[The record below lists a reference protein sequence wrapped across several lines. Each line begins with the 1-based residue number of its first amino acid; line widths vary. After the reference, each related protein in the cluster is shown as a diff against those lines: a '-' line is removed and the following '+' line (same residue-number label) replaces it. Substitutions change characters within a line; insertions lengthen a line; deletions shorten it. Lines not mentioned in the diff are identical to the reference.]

1 MSIQDHLSTF
11 FSPPSSPSPS
21 PSHTN
26 TRTSSDKEWEDL
38 LVEWQKDHRTTNGNG
53 PTTEIDENDGQ
64 AEYVH
69 HTITWPSILD
79 YLPSSENAGPSS
91 PRSQIQSP
99 SNGINGNAKNE
110 QQGSSSVQD
119 NRRSSFGTGLLARIQ
134 SHLHIPSTF
143 NSLITLLS
151 SAKSDDE
158 IQSELIEIMGF
169 EGDGLTLVEEI
180 LKPGMRDMI
189 VDQAGHQSGVA
200 SGSRSKGSNTPNYLL
215 NSRMSMS
222 VRAGKGKDKKTHI
235 NISDVI
241 GSAEDIERRIQE
253 QLDRPKAM
261 FSEDGPR
268 MIEQEVLPHVY
279 TATGSKA
286 VNTSYGGKMALP
298 MGTQRHI
305 NDTFEEVT
313 VPPSNPVPPKR
324 GERPVKISELPRLA
338 RGCFKYVEL
347 NRMQSI
353 VQPTAM
359 NTNENMLVCAP
370 TGAGKTDVAIM
381 SIIRVLSQHVIPG
394 PSTHPSGFNINRDA
408 FKIIYV
414 APMKA
419 LAAEIVA
426 KFGKRLAWLGIKVR
440 ELTGDMQMTREE
452 INETQI
458 IVTTPEKWDVVTRK
472 PTGEGELASKVKLLI
487 IDEVH
492 LLNEDRGAVIETIV
506 ARTLRQVESS
516 QSLIRI
522 VGLSATLPNYID
534 VSDFLR
540 VNRYQGLFFFDA
552 SFRPVPLEQHFIGVS
567 GKPRS
572 QMSARNMDRVVF
584 DKVSEL
590 VQEGHQVMVFVHA
603 RKETVKTAQK
613 LKEMAIE
620 EGVSNFF
627 EKLDH
632 PKFGLYKRDIGTSR
646 NKEMKELF
654 DAGFGIHHAGMLRSD
669 RNMMERMFE
678 DNAINVLCCTSTLAW
693 GVNLPAHAVIIKG
706 TQVYDSNK
714 GSFMDLSVL
723 DVLQIFGRA
732 GRPGYETSGVGYI
745 CTTQDK
751 LDHYLHTI
759 MAQHPIESKF
769 IPGMVDSLNAEV
781 ALGTI
786 ANVSEAIQWLG
797 YTYLFV
803 RMRKEPF
810 IYGMPHDVTKDDPQL
825 GNKRNELISQ
835 AARLLQ
841 AAKMI
846 RYDEIA
852 NTFAISDLGRIAA
865 KYYLRYQTIE
875 IFNTKF
881 NPRMSNA
888 DLFQM
893 LCEATEFDQIQLREN
908 EVEELEAINKSDVI
922 PLEVAGGA
930 TDKRGKVNILLQAHV
945 SKIYI
950 EDFALVSDAAYVAQ
964 NAARIIRAL
973 LEIALSRHWANCAYL
988 LVELSK
994 CIEQRQWV
1002 YDHGL
1007 AQLNVLQRDT
1017 LHKLNQ
1023 YTTDDMTIADF
1034 RNMSATEL
1042 GDFIH
1047 MNEKHGQAVLD
1058 AANMFP
1064 TVGMTYKL
1072 RPISYDLLQIQVKV
1086 NPEFKWNNKV
1096 SGGSEP
1102 FYVWAQDE
1110 EGLNIYQWRSVRV
1123 QPTTSVID
1131 LGFILPFND
1140 TLPSSISIVSI
1151 SDRWLWSHE
1160 QITIQ
1165 LDDLVMPDHPAPHTE
1180 LLDIPF
1186 LRLSA
1191 FNDPALESAYRGSM
1205 NTLNSIQSQAFW
1217 TTYNTSVDTLIA
1229 APVGSGK
1236 SFLGEAAIWNAL
1248 RHNKEALVI
1257 VVVPQ
1262 HHAVHEIVAR
1272 LRSICPRGKNID
1284 ISPLVSTADF
1294 NKISSP
1300 RGLIAVTTPFAL
1312 LNHDKLDELCTSP
1325 RLALYVLEDLHL
1337 LDEVYEL
1344 CIMKILT
1351 FAKSLR
1357 TRIVGLT
1364 SSLDDPAS
1372 LASWLGLDA
1381 IPSIDPNTNSSSP
1394 ALFSFTPS
1402 SRPNPIS
1409 VSIKPFSIPH
1419 GPTLLRSMIK
1429 PTYDI
1434 LKQSVGSTI
1443 IFVPSRRACTEV
1455 SNDLV
1460 KQSGTEMDLNGF
1472 LTTPRD
1478 HVEPLL
1484 LQRLKDK
1491 GLFEPILHGI
1501 GYIHPNLAPSDLSL
1515 VLELFASEVIRCLV
1529 VVRGLC
1535 WTLPVK
1541 ANTVV
1546 VMSTQY
1552 IQLLPTSST
1561 SKKFDKEGREIF
1573 ERRIINYSN
1582 LELVKMQGFASI
1594 SASPIQEIQG
1604 RMFIMCQAEQEVLIQ
1619 KVLVN
1624 GLFLESKLNSFLQYQ
1639 GQNTDTINS
1648 NSSFFSSSR
1657 GDQERLMGVL
1667 SKKILPQRQATRKTD
1682 LMDLLNYSYLKE
1694 RITKNPTFYELLNN
1708 RDAQNEGVSRWVDSF
1723 FEKVDGPTSMTNG
1736 NGDHSKKEKRDK
1748 VNGKKKEL
1756 TDGNGDSAGHVN
1768 GDAHHTNG
1776 DSLKEVDDEMDFEEE
1791 ETEEKDGRVTVITD
1805 DVNGDGDT
1813 LVGEKDGETSE
1824 KHGKEVE

>member
-1 MSIQDHLSTF
+1 MSIQRHLSSF
-11 FSPPSSPSPS
+11 FSDQSSSSP
-21 PSHTN
+21 TA
-26 TRTSSDKEWEDL
+26 TTSTDKEWEEL
-38 LVEWQKDHRTTNGNG
+38 LKQWQSIHPSINSS
-53 PTTEIDENDGQ
+53 EDEK
-64 AEYVH
+64 AEPVFG
-69 HTITWPSILD
+69 TITWPSLLD
-79 YLPSSENAGPSS
+79 YLPSTENAGPSTL
-91 PRSQIQSP
+91 RQSQLDNDADKKLSVKRQ
-99 SNGINGNAKNE
+99 NGN
-110 QQGSSSVQD
+110 SDLV
-119 NRRSSFGTGLLARIQ
+119 TRIQ
-134 SHLHIPSTF
+134 SHLPVQSAF
-143 NSLITLLS
+143 NSLTQLLS
-151 SAKSDDE
+151 SKKSNDE

-169 EGDGLTLVEEI
+169 EGNGLELVEEI
-180 LKPGMRDMI
+180 LKTGNRDII
-189 VDQAGHQSGVA
+189 VDELGSGGATSNLQSQ
-200 SGSRSKGSNTPNYLL
+200 SSPTYLPSN
-215 NSRMSMS
+215 RMS
-222 VRAGKGKDKKTHI
+222 VKAGKGKERKQQI

-253 QLDRPKAM
+253 QLERPKAM

-268 MIEQEVLPHVY
+268 VFEQELLPHVY
-279 TATGSKA
+279 NATGSKA

-313 VPPSNPVPPKR
+313 VPPSNPVPMKR
-324 GERPVKISELPRLA
+324 NERPIKIAELPPLA

-381 SIIRVLSQHVIPG
+381 SIIRVLSQHVISG
-394 PSTHPSGFNINRDA
+394 PSTHPSGFNLNRDA

-426 KFGKRLAWLGIKVR
+426 KFGKRLAWLNVKVR
-440 ELTGDMQMTREE
+440 ELTGDMQMTRQE

-572 QMSARNMDRVVF
+572 QISARNMDRVVF

-590 VQEGHQVMVFVHA
+590 VQAGHQVMVFVHA

-620 EGVSNFF
+620 EGVSTFF
-627 EKLDH
+627 ETIDH
-632 PKFGLYKRDIGTSR
+632 PKYGLYKRDVGTSR
-646 NKEMKELF
+646 NREMKELF
-654 DAGFGIHHAGMLRSD
+654 DGGFGIHHAGMLRTD

-769 IPGMVDSLNAEV
+769 IPGMVDSLNAEIS
-781 ALGTI
+781 LGTI

-846 RYDEIA
+846 RYDEIS
-852 NTFAISDLGRIAA
+852 NTFGISDLGRIAA

-908 EVEELEAINKSDVI
+908 EVEELEAINKSDLI

-973 LEIALSRHWANCAYL
+973 LEIALSRNWANCAYL

-1007 AQLNVLQRDT
+1007 AQLNVLHRDT

-1023 YTTDDMTIADF
+1023 HTTDDMTIADF
-1034 RNMSATEL
+1034 RHMSAAEL
-1042 GDFIH
+1042 GEFIH

-1064 TVGMTYKL
+1064 TINMTYKL
-1072 RPISYDLLQIQVKV
+1072 RPISHDLLQISVKV
-1086 NPEFKWNNKV
+1086 EPQFKWNNKV

-1110 EGLNIYQWRSVRV
+1110 EGLKIYQWRSVRV
-1123 QPTTSVID
+1123 QPTTSLIEID
-1131 LGFILPFND
+1131 FILPFD
-1140 TLPSSISIVSI
+1140 EALPTSISIVSI

-1160 QITIQ
+1160 QITIH
-1165 LDDLVMPDHPAPHTE
+1165 LSDIVMPDQAPHHTE

-1186 LRLSA
+1186 LRISC
-1191 FNDPALESAYRGSM
+1191 FNDPALESAYR
-1205 NTLNSIQSQAFW
+1205 NTITTLNSIQSQAFW
-1217 TTYNTSVDTLIA
+1217 TMYHTSVNALIA

-1236 SFLGEAAIWNAL
+1236 SFLGEVAIWNAF
-1248 RHNKEALVI
+1248 RHNSEAQVLVL
-1257 VVVPQ
+1257 VP
-1262 HHAVHEIVAR
+1262 HHHNVQETVAR

-1284 ISPLVSTADF
+1284 IHPLASPSDF
-1294 NKISSP
+1294 ARLSAP
-1300 RGLIAVTTPFAL
+1300 RGVIGVTTPYAL
-1312 LNHDKLDELCTSP
+1312 LNNDKIDDTLTST
-1325 RLALYVLEDLHL
+1325 RLGLYVLEDLHL
-1337 LDEVYEL
+1337 LDEMYEL
-1344 CIMKILT
+1344 GVAKILS
-1351 FAKSLR
+1351 FARAAR
-1357 TRIVGLT
+1357 TRIVGIS
-1364 SSLDDPAS
+1364 SSLEDPSS
-1372 LASWLGLDA
+1372 LATWLGLDT
-1381 IPSIDPNTNSSSP
+1381 ITPIIDNSSSDMIPFQPP
-1394 ALFSFTPS
+1394 ALYSFTPAN
-1402 SRPNPIS
+1402 RGNPIS
-1409 VSIKPFSIPH
+1409 VSIKPFNIPH
-1419 GPTLLRSMIK
+1419 GPTLMRSMIK

-1434 LKQSVGSTI
+1434 LKSNLTSSEGSSAI
-1443 IFVPSRRACTEV
+1443 IFVPSKQSCINM

-1472 LTTPRD
+1472 LTTPRE
-1478 HVEPLL
+1478 HLEGL
-1484 LQRLKDK
+1484 LQQKLKDSN
-1491 GLFEPILHGI
+1491 LYEPILHGI
-1501 GYIHPNLAPSDLSL
+1501 GYIHQNSNSTDLSL
-1515 VLELFASEVIRCLV
+1515 VLELFANGIIKVLMVTRN
-1529 VVRGLC
+1529 LC
-1535 WTLPVK
+1535 WNLPVK
-1541 ANTVV
+1541 SNLVLV
-1546 VMSTQY
+1546 LSTQY
-1552 IQLLPTSST
+1552 IKLIPIPNKTIT
-1561 SKKFDKEGREIF
+1561 IKEKNGSKVQKETF
-1573 ERRIINYSN
+1573 ERKIINYSN
-1582 LELVKMQGFASI
+1582 QELIKMMSFASLN
-1594 SASPIQEIQG
+1594 ASPLNTQLTNK
-1604 RMFIMCQAEQEVLIQ
+1604 MFIMCQNEQQILISRI
-1619 KVLVN
+1619 LSN
-1624 GLFLESKLNSFLQYQ
+1624 GLTLESNLPNLLNGQFSASIDDNIGNGNSGKSREYEKLKDIFKNKLLKQSKELMSSALSFNNNNNNDDNSKNEL
-1639 GQNTDTINS
+1639 
-1648 NSSFFSSSR
+1648 
-1657 GDQERLMGVL
+1657 ER
-1667 SKKILPQRQATRKTD
+1667 KKKKQD
-1682 LMDLLNYSYLKE
+1682 LIDLLNNYTYLST
-1694 RITKNPTFYELLNN
+1694 RISKNPSYYDLLK
-1708 RDAQNEGVSRWVDSF
+1708 DKEHQIESISRWIDNWFDIINPQQQNNHLTSN
-1723 FEKVDGPTSMTNG
+1723 KV
-1736 NGDHSKKEKRDK
+1736 K
-1748 VNGKKKEL
+1748 GKKKQ
-1756 TDGNGDSAGHVN
+1756 VN
-1768 GDAHHTNG
+1768 GDAEGIQENGING
-1776 DSLKEVDDEMDFEEE
+1776 DNHEDVEGDEDDDEMD
-1791 ETEEKDGRVTVITD
+1791 IND
-1805 DVNGDGDT
+1805 DSVAVVGDEVNGDAGED
-1813 LVGEKDGETSE
+1813 VGENDGETFE

>member
-1 MSIQDHLSTF
+1 MSIENHLSTL
-11 FSPPSSPSPS
+11 FSDDHSPS
-21 PSHTN
+21 
-26 TRTSSDKEWEDL
+26 SSDKEWENL
-38 LVEWQKDHRTTNGNG
+38 LIEWQKLHPSTNG
-53 PTTEIDENDGQ
+53 IYDDEEDDSP
-64 AEYVH
+64 EYVYN
-69 HTITWPSILD
+69 TITWPSILD
-79 YLPSSENAGPSS
+79 YLPTSENAGPSS
-91 PRSQIQSP
+91 PSFPP
-99 SNGINGNAKNE
+99 SNLIDEVKLNENENGNGHSESRQNKSGQN
-110 QQGSSSVQD
+110 
-119 NRRSSFGTGLLARIQ
+119 LLTRIQ
-134 SHLHIPSTF
+134 SHLTITSTL

-151 SAKSDDE
+151 SSKSDDE

-169 EGDGLTLVEEI
+169 EGDGLELVEEI
-180 LKPGMRDMI
+180 LKPGIRDMI
-189 VDQAGHQSGVA
+189 VDQIGNNGES
-200 SGSRSKGSNTPNYLL
+200 SGSRSRGTSTPNYLP
-215 NSRMSMS
+215 NNRMT
-222 VRAGKGKDKKTHI
+222 VKAGKGKEKKTQI

-253 QLDRPKAM
+253 QLERPKAM

-268 MIEQEVLPHVY
+268 IFEQEILPHVY
-279 TATGSKA
+279 TASGSKA

-298 MGTQRHI
+298 IGTQRHI

-313 VPPSNPVPPKR
+313 VPPSNPVPPR
-324 GERPVKISELPRLA
+324 RNERPVKISELPRLA

-347 NRMQSI
+347 NRMQSV

-408 FKIIYV
+408 FKVIYV

-440 ELTGDMQMTREE
+440 ELTGDMQMTRQE

-572 QMSARNMDRVVF
+572 QMSIRNMDRVVF

-620 EGVSNFF
+620 EGVSTFF
-627 EKLDH
+627 ERTDH

-810 IYGMPHDVTKDDPQL
+810 IYGMPHDVIKDDPQL

-875 IFNTKF
+875 VFNTKF
-881 NPRMSNA
+881 NTRMSNA

-945 SKIYI
+945 SKVYI

-1034 RNMSATEL
+1034 RNMSAIEL

-1072 RPISYDLLQIQVKV
+1072 RPMSHDLLQIHVKV
-1086 NPEFKWNNKV
+1086 VPEFKWNNKV

-1110 EGLNIYQWRSVRV
+1110 EGLNIYQWRSVRI
-1123 QPTTSVID
+1123 QPTTTVIELD
-1131 LGFILPFND
+1131 FILPFND
-1140 TLPSSISIVSI
+1140 TLPASISIVSI

-1165 LDDLVMPDHPAPHTE
+1165 LDDLVMPDHPSPHTE

-1186 LRLSA
+1186 LRLSC
-1191 FNDPALESAYRGSM
+1191 FDDPALESAYRGSM
-1205 NTLNSIQSQAFW
+1205 DTLNSLQSQAFW
-1217 TTYNTSVDTLIA
+1217 TIYNTSVNALIA
-1229 APVGSGK
+1229 APIGSGK
-1236 SFLGEAAIWNAL
+1236 SFLGEAAIWNAF
-1248 RHNKEALVI
+1248 RHNKEALVLVI
-1257 VVVPQ
+1257 VPQ
-1262 HHAVHEIVAR
+1262 HHAVHETVAR
-1272 LRSICPRGKNID
+1272 LRSLCPRGKNID
-1284 ISPLVSTADF
+1284 ITPLLSAADF
-1294 NKISSP
+1294 NKTSSP
-1300 RGLIAVTTPFAL
+1300 RGVIGVTTPYAL
-1312 LNHDKLDELCTSP
+1312 LSCDKLDDICTSP
-1325 RLALYVLEDLHL
+1325 KLALYVMEDLHL
-1337 LDEVYEL
+1337 LDETYEL
-1344 CIMKILT
+1344 CITKILT
-1351 FAKSLR
+1351 FARTLR
-1357 TRIVGLT
+1357 TRIVGIT
-1364 SSLDDPAS
+1364 SSLDDPSS
-1372 LASWLGLDA
+1372 LASWLGLDT
-1381 IPSIDPNTNSSSP
+1381 ISSSEPSTVLIPP

-1402 SRPNPIS
+1402 SRPNPIAI
-1409 VSIKPFSIPH
+1409 SIKPFSIPH

-1434 LKQSVGSTI
+1434 LKQSIGSTI

-1484 LQRLKDK
+1484 QRLRDQ

-1501 GYIHPNLAPSDLSL
+1501 GYIHPNLKPADLSL
-1515 VLELFASEVIRCLV
+1515 VLELFASGVIRCLI
-1529 VVRGLC
+1529 VVRNLC

-1541 ANTVV
+1541 ANTVII
-1546 VMSTQY
+1546 MSTQY
-1552 IQLLPTSST
+1552 IQLIPTSN
-1561 SKKFDKEGREIF
+1561 KKFDKEGREIF
-1573 ERRIINYSN
+1573 ERRITNYSN
-1582 LELVKMQGFASI
+1582 LELIKMQSFTSI
-1594 SASPIQEIQG
+1594 NASPIQEIQSK
-1604 RMFIMCQAEQEVLIQ
+1604 MFIMCQSEQEILIQ
-1619 KVLVN
+1619 KILIN
-1624 GLFLESKLNSFLQYQ
+1624 GLFLESNLNNFLIQQQQQKRDLINESWNNSKINKNKLFNLLSLKKDLKISTPTQ
-1639 GQNTDTINS
+1639 
-1648 NSSFFSSSR
+1648 FSS
-1657 GDQERLMGVL
+1657 GFF
-1667 SKKILPQRQATRKTD
+1667 KKIIDQRKINLID
-1682 LMDLLNYSYLKE
+1682 FLNYSYFKE
-1694 RITKNPTFYELLNN
+1694 RLKKNPTFYELLNN
-1708 RDAQNEGVSRWVDSF
+1708 KDDQNQSVSRLIDQF
-1723 FEKVDGPTSMTNG
+1723 FEEFDKNNNENG
-1736 NGDHSKKEKRDK
+1736 NENQMKIDKKEKGIK
-1748 VNGKKKEL
+1748 NKLENGHTKEP
-1756 TDGNGDSAGHVN
+1756 
-1768 GDAHHTNG
+1768 
-1776 DSLKEVDDEMDFEEE
+1776 EEE
-1791 ETEEKDGRVTVITD
+1791 EEEGEEIDEIESRRVTIVSDGI
-1805 DVNGDGDT
+1805 DGDAET
-1813 LVGEKDGETSE
+1813 EVGEKDGETLE
-1824 KHGKEVE
+1824 K